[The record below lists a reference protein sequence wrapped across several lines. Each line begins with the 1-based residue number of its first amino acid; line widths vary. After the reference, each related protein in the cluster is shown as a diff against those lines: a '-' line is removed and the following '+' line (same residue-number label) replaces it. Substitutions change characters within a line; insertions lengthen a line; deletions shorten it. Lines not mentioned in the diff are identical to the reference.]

1 MEAIM
6 RKSGLFSP
14 SAASYLVFALVG
26 LCLLTSTTSPLDT
39 IAQKLPALQEFD
51 ISGITMIL
59 QFYMILG
66 FAGVALNLVT
76 SLAKVNL
83 LTFLCIVLDAQY
95 IGMHLYYM
103 QGAGNGVQILLIF
116 FIILS
121 IVSLVSNLT
130 LFGKR

>member
-1 MEAIM
+1 M

-51 ISGITMIL
+51 ISGITMLL

-66 FAGVALNLVT
+66 FVGVALNLVT
-76 SLAKVNL
+76 TLAKVNV
-83 LTFLCIVLDAQY
+83 LTFLCMILDVQY
-95 IGMHLYYM
+95 IDMHLYYM
-103 QGAGNGVQILLIF
+103 QGAGNGVQILFIF

-121 IVSLVSNLT
+121 IISLVFNLT
-130 LFGKR
+130 NFRAR